1 MPLTFLLRRHTMG
14 KKNLFFGKEPPTMPT
29 ILPDRSA
36 YPAPPT
42 TTISYDDFLRRN
54 TATGKLKVQASRAQ
68 SALPTENVRISVI
81 GNFSDARVLFF
92 DGLTDADGLITGIIL
107 PAPPIAASLQ
117 PDTARRGAVYQ
128 LFASHPDF
136 EPEVYEIEIFEGINS
151 ILPVSLRLPRE
162 VM

>member
-1 MPLTFLLRRHTMG
+1 M
-14 KKNLFFGKEPPTMPT
+14 ET

-36 YPAPPT
+36 YPALPAEA
-42 TTISYDDFLRRN
+42 ISYDEFLRRN
-54 TATGKLKVQASRAQ
+54 TAIGKLKVQASRARG
-68 SALPTENVRISVI
+68 ALPTENVRISVI

-92 DGLTDADGLITGIIL
+92 DGFTDADGLIAGIIL

-136 EPEVYEIEIFEGINS
+136 EPEIYEIEIFDGVNA
-151 ILPVSLRLPRE
+151 ILPVSLQLPRE